1 MLFFAALFFAEP
13 MPLDMPRAEAYLVRD
28 SDGSSRLEDRFSDL
42 DLWTSRTIL
51 GRWFDESGRLF
62 TVARLSELAPGKDV
76 SFMTRAKYVSQ
87 VVSIGKKDE
96 SVRLDS
102 IRLLSPFDLPEE
114 PIKPRNPIRG
124 FDSVLYYHGTN
135 TSSVVAA
142 FLPDE
147 SPVWYLALWD
157 LAEGDVFEDCLEI
170 FEDEF
175 LSKWGEI
182 KKKTLVSELGLKSV
196 KRNQKKKLTKND
208 ERELLRADARH
219 SITNYPSWR
228 AVDSKEFTIIEN
240 LPREGSFISEL
251 TNSLA
256 AARARYQAL
265 MPSPLDGTNVLALAR
280 IFKNRA
286 EYLDSLGVN
295 GVDGMEWS
303 AAYWSVARREIVAHL
318 PLGGEKELLKTFK
331 HEAFHQYFSYACSM
345 IAASPWINEGYAQ
358 YFEDEDSFDWKCDVD
373 IEAFS
378 AMLPSLI
385 VMDYEQFYSGSDI
398 ERHIKYRLAWS
409 IAYFLEKGAHKV
421 LREPF
426 KNVKKDYIASLL
438 KNHDMQKA
446 SADAFGSE
454 ENFKRFVAEWRK
466 FWRATSGD

>member
-28 SDGSSRLEDRFSDL
+28 SDSSSRLEDRFSDL
-42 DLWTSRTIL
+42 DLWTSRTII

-87 VVSIGKKDE
+87 IVPIGKKDE

-142 FLPDE
+142 FLPEE

-157 LAEGDVFEDCLEI
+157 LAEGDVFEDCLEV

-196 KRNQKKKLTKND
+196 KRNQ
-208 ERELLRADARH
+208 
-219 SITNYPSWR
+219 
-228 AVDSKEFTIIEN
+228 
-240 LPREGSFISEL
+240 
-251 TNSLA
+251 
-256 AARARYQAL
+256 
-265 MPSPLDGTNVLALAR
+265 
-280 IFKNRA
+280 
-286 EYLDSLGVN
+286 
-295 GVDGMEWS
+295 
-303 AAYWSVARREIVAHL
+303 
-318 PLGGEKELLKTFK
+318 
-331 HEAFHQYFSYACSM
+331 
-345 IAASPWINEGYAQ
+345 
-358 YFEDEDSFDWKCDVD
+358 
-373 IEAFS
+373 
-378 AMLPSLI
+378 
-385 VMDYEQFYSGSDI
+385 
-398 ERHIKYRLAWS
+398 
-409 IAYFLEKGAHKV
+409 
-421 LREPF
+421 
-426 KNVKKDYIASLL
+426 
-438 KNHDMQKA
+438 
-446 SADAFGSE
+446 
-454 ENFKRFVAEWRK
+454 
-466 FWRATSGD
+466 

>member
-28 SDGSSRLEDRFSDL
+28 SDGTSRLEDRFSDL

-51 GRWFDESGRLF
+51 GRWFDDSGRLF

-76 SFMTRAKYVSQ
+76 SFMTRAKYVHGAVQ
-87 VVSIGKKDE
+87 LGKKDE
-96 SVRLDS
+96 SARLDS
-102 IRLLSPFDLPEE
+102 IRLLSPLDLPEE
-114 PIKPRNPIRG
+114 PSKPRNPIRG

-142 FLPDE
+142 FIPEE
-147 SPVWYLALWD
+147 SPVWYLAVWD
-157 LAEGDVFEDCLEI
+157 LAEGDVFDDCLEV

-182 KKKTLVSELGLKSV
+182 KKKNLISELGFKSE
-196 KRNQKKKLTKND
+196 KRKAKKKRARDD

-228 AVDSKEFTIIEN
+228 AIDSNEFTILEN
-240 LPREGSFISEL
+240 LPHESAFMTEL
-251 TNSLA
+251 TNSLFV
-256 AARARYQAL
+256 ARARYGAV
-265 MPSPLDGTNVLALAR
+265 MPSPLDGSNVLALAR
-280 IFKNRA
+280 IFKNRS

-295 GVDGMEWS
+295 GVEGMEWS
-303 AAYWSVARREIVAHL
+303 AAYWSAARREIVAYL
-318 PLGGEKELLKTFK
+318 PPGGEKELLKTFR

-358 YFEDEDSFDWKCDVD
+358 YFEDEESFNWKCDVD
-373 IEAFS
+373 LEAF
-378 AMLPSLI
+378 AEMIPALMA
-385 VMDYEQFYSGSDI
+385 MDYEQFYSGSDI

-426 KNVKKDYIASLL
+426 KNVKRDYIASLL

-446 SADAFGSE
+446 TADAFGSE